1 MSKQKVKK
9 PYTIKSFTEGFILES
24 IIILYVILLIGNMFI
39 SEFDTIFVRY
49 IPVGIVGFLITYSII
64 KSSAKKLKKADK
76 ESLKKMSFIF
86 PIVIAVIMLLYGLYS
101 VNSNFES
108 VRARYSMLA
117 KLMEESSTYEETFE
131 DVIAKARDEA
141 NLHWFITSVVYL
153 AFAEIG
159 AFLGTRKLDGLLQED
174 EIELT
179 QEENVDEGQLLVEG
193 DEKLDLTPTN
203 NTVSEPQVNNAIK
216 WDL

>member
-24 IIILYVILLIGNMFI
+24 II
-39 SEFDTIFVRY
+39 IFVRY

-76 ESLKKMSFIF
+76 ESIRKMSFIF

-101 VNSNFES
+101 VNSNIES
-108 VRARYSMLA
+108 FRTGYYGTLIRL
-117 KLMEESSTYEETFE
+117 TGQTFE
-131 DVIAKARDEA
+131 EVIAEARNKA
-141 NLHWFITSVVYL
+141 NLHWLITSVVYL

-174 EIELT
+174 EIEPT

>member
-76 ESLKKMSFIF
+76 ESIRKMSFIF

-101 VNSNFES
+101 VNSNIES
-108 VRARYSMLA
+108 FRTGYYGTLIRL
-117 KLMEESSTYEETFE
+117 TGQTFE
-131 DVIAKARDEA
+131 EVIAEARNKA
-141 NLHWFITSVVYL
+141 NLHWLITSVVYL

-174 EIELT
+174 EIEPT

>member
-101 VNSNFES
+101 VNSNIES
-108 VRARYSMLA
+108 FRSGYYGALIRL
-117 KLMEESSTYEETFE
+117 TGQTFE
-131 DVIAKARDEA
+131 EVIAEARNKA
-141 NLHWFITSVVYL
+141 NLHWLITSVVYL

-203 NTVSEPQVNNAIK
+203 NTVSEPQVNNTIK

>member
-1 MSKQKVKK
+1 M
-9 PYTIKSFTEGFILES
+9 ES

-76 ESLKKMSFIF
+76 ESIRKMSFIF

-101 VNSNFES
+101 VNSNIES
-108 VRARYSMLA
+108 FRTGYYGTLIRL
-117 KLMEESSTYEETFE
+117 TGQTFE
-131 DVIAKARDEA
+131 EVIAEARNKA
-141 NLHWFITSVVYL
+141 NLHWLITSVVYL

-174 EIELT
+174 EIEPT